1 MLSTTLK
8 VNVDFGLCPRDFLIF
23 FFALKNFFLD
33 SIICPQ
39 KKVWGFNPL
48 KFNCCKH
55 HQLLQHGCRSNIF
68 TQWASR
74 QLLGAAAAFADEQ
87 HLIAHSV
94 ILSATR
100 PFFRN
105 SLNKNNHYHP
115 LIYTSSP
122 LPVVTVLP

>member
-1 MLSTTLK
+1 MWIFDFVLRILSFFLSTK
-8 VNVDFGLCPRDFLIF
+8 IFLFRFYNLPPIKF
-23 FFALKNFFLD
+23 
-33 SIICPQ
+33 
-39 KKVWGFNPL
+39 WGFNPL
-48 KFNCCKH
+48 KFNSCKH
-55 HQLLQHGCRSNIF
+55 HQLLQHGCISSIF

-74 QLLGAAAAFADEQ
+74 QLLGAAAAFTDVTLVLKDEH